1 MTYLPVYIKLQVRSL
16 QLPTEVKLLRI
27 RCVCTFLQLDLFRVK
42 ICLFDVGFDKP
53 QEFIEV
59 A

>member
-1 MTYLPVYIKLQVRSL
+1 MTYILVYIKLQVRSPQSL
-16 QLPTEVKLLRI
+16 TEVKLPGI
-27 RCVCTFLQLDLFRVK
+27 RCICTFLQLELLRVE
-42 ICLFDVGFDKP
+42 IGLFDVGFDKP